1 MKIQY
6 TGMDW
11 KKRMTEEV
19 SVYEEAERYINS
31 IPRFTGK
38 NSMEDTVRFLEH
50 LGSPAQHCRIIHVA
64 GTNGKGSVCAYLR
77 GILMESGYSVG
88 MFTSPHLETM
98 RERICIGEEKISEKK
113 FVEIF
118 EKVKEESVHAGETGL
133 GHPSFFEFIFLMA
146 MVYFKEKN
154 PDYIILETGLG
165 GRLDATNC
173 IKPSM

>member
-64 GTNGKGSVCAYLR
+64 GTNGKGSVCAYLCSVFR
-77 GILMESGYSVG
+77 EAGISAG
-88 MFTSPHLETM
+88 MFISPHLVSM
-98 RERICIGEEKISEKK
+98 RERLVADGVIATEEEFLQVFTAVREKLFALPPELVQESYHPSLWQWFFLRKKAWNMWCWRPALGAGWMPPIPYSEKTC
-113 FVEIF
+113 
-118 EKVKEESVHAGETGL
+118 A
-133 GHPSFFEFIFLMA
+133 
-146 MVYFKEKN
+146 
-154 PDYIILETGLG
+154 
-165 GRLDATNC
+165 
-173 IKPSM
+173 